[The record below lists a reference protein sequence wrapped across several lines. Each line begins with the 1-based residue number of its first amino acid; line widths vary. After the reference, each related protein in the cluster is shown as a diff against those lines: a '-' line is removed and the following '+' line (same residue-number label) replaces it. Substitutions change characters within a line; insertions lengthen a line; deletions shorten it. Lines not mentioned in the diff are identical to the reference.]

1 MNYQSGVFH
10 SDHTFAKGG
19 SAGGQGASEPGGP
32 GLVFLNGAAPLN
44 RNLRIDNKG
53 QVAKVL
59 PVYGTLSLFLD
70 PEGIFCQV
78 FCHVSSLLK
87 DSDLFLSL

>member
-1 MNYQSGVFH
+1 MNYQNGVFH

-19 SAGGQGASEPGGP
+19 SAGGHGASEPGGP

-59 PVYGTLSLFLD
+59 PGN
-70 PEGIFCQV
+70 GIFP
-78 FCHVSSLLK
+78 
-87 DSDLFLSL
+87 LF